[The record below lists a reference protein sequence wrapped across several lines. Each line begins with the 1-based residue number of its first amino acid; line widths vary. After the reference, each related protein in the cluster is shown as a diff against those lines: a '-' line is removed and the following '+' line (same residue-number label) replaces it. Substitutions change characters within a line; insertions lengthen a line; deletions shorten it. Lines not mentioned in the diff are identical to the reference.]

1 LTRSAV
7 ASFDAVEEEG
17 SGVSVREGVGAEVIL
32 GIIFSASDGGEG
44 VGVDFDFDFD
54 DFLG

>member
-1 LTRSAV
+1 V
-7 ASFDAVEEEG
+7 DEEG

-44 VGVDFDFDFD
+44 VGVDFDLDFD